1 MKASR
6 QVLRANRFRTAF
18 AQTKGVKAPRSERRQ
33 KAKESIKE
41 LTLIEREI

>member
-18 AQTKGVKAPRSERRQ
+18 AQTRKTKAPRSERR
-33 KAKESIKE
+33 KVAKDLVK
-41 LTLIEREI
+41 TLSVIDK